1 MEAAA
6 TGDHVRLSL
15 PRYDADRD
23 KSLNFHELKF
33 MMEKLGIPQTH
44 IALKEMIRQVDED
57 HDGKI
62 CFREVS
68 QTCSAS
74 SSYTTSILVPL
85 DLPQGHGGE
94 QSDRSEQYIRSISTL
109 RHALRNRR
117 LARGRSRRE
126 AFLRSQS
133 EFFAKSCHRC

>member
-1 MEAAA
+1 MSSIDAAVSQVMF
-6 TGDHVRLSL
+6 TSR

-68 QTCSAS
+68 QRADAHGLLSTCHFHS
-74 SSYTTSILVPL
+74 SSS
-85 DLPQGHGGE
+85 
-94 QSDRSEQYIRSISTL
+94 
-109 RHALRNRR
+109 
-117 LARGRSRRE
+117 
-126 AFLRSQS
+126 
-133 EFFAKSCHRC
+133 